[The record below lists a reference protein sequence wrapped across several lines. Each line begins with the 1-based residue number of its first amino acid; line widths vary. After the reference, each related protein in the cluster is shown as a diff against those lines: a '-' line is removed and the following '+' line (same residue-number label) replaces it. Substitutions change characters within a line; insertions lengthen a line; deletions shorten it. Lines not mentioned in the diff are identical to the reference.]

1 MEAAGAAGQLAPA
14 CTALGQTLRHEVEEL
29 IIKMYFEIMFV
40 MSSPAATADIT
51 RPLRPRLV
59 S

>member
-1 MEAAGAAGQLAPA
+1 MEAARSCRTTCSGVYWGQA
-14 CTALGQTLRHEVEEL
+14 LRHEVEEL

-51 RPLRPRLV
+51 RPLRPRLI